1 MSGRGCASTS
11 GNAALRRAAW
21 LKQHVCDTCSL
32 RDRERSASCART
44 SAHNAHTTHI
54 SSVCVEVRVARTLE
68 MCSAE
73 ASLEPIKPSDA
84 PSPAGPTCDR
94 PLALK
99 KGPDTTPVG
108 RTTKGRGLPLS
119 LARGRRC
126 CLLDLHSRDSRPAE
140 LATMA
145 VRCAACTADARPP
158 AEALGVSAR
167 QVSRALNA
175 TEASAE
181 RTGSGAI

>member
-1 MSGRGCASTS
+1 MSGRRCANTS
-11 GNAALRRAAW
+11 GNAAHRRTAW
-21 LKQHVCDTCSL
+21 LKEHVCDTCSL
-32 RDRERSASCART
+32 RDRERSTSCA
-44 SAHNAHTTHI
+44 AAHT
-54 SSVCVEVRVARTLE
+54 LG

-73 ASLEPIKPSDA
+73 ASLQPIKTSDA

-99 KGPDTTPVG
+99 QDPDTTPAG
-108 RTTKGRGLPLS
+108 RTAKGRGLPLS

-126 CLLDLHSRDSRPAE
+126 CSTCSRDFRPAE
-140 LATMA
+140 LARMA

-158 AEALGVSAR
+158 AKALGVSAA

-175 TEASAE
+175 AEASAE
-181 RTGSGAI
+181 RTGSGAWSLQRRRARSARGR